1 MTKADSRDALVGYP
15 EIARL
20 TGRTENSV
28 RQLAH
33 HGVLPQRAYYAYPVW
48 WLRDV
53 QKWIKDDPKARA
65 VRPPGLPRPGG
76 K

>member
-1 MTKADSRDALVGYP
+1 MKKSSTRPTLVGYP

-33 HGVLPQRAYYAYPVW
+33 QGLMPDRAYYAYPIW
-48 WLRDV
+48 WASDIDSWL
-53 QKWIKDDPKARA
+53 KEDPKAKA